1 MMMDDLFSE
10 EMATGDVVIYMD
22 DILIATAGNIDQ
34 LRHKVAHVLSKL
46 QSNDLFLKP
55 EKCTFHKKEV
65 EYLGVI
71 VGNNEVKMDPIKV
84 AGIANWPTPTSP
96 TQLRSFLGFGNYYKD
111 FIANYSLI
119 TRPLHDMTRRALKWR
134 WEPAQ
139 EAAFQ
144 TLKELFTSYPHCK
157 VQSV

>member
-1 MMMDDLFSE
+1 
-10 EMATGDVVIYMD
+10 
-22 DILIATAGNIDQ
+22 
-34 LRHKVAHVLSKL
+34 
-46 QSNDLFLKP
+46 
-55 EKCTFHKKEV
+55 V

-139 EAAFQ
+139 EAVFQ
-144 TLKELFTSYPHCK
+144 TLKELFTSYPVLRNADHSKRFIVDTDASAHAVGTTISQDFSDGQHPVAYFSKSLSPRNTIMTSTIENCCR
-157 VQSV
+157 SSTP